1 MWMQRNET
9 SRRRAKRSGGFTL
22 IEVILAIAILAIGVL
37 GLVSV
42 FAQGM
47 AVMSSSPWE
56 VIAKE
61 KAAEAIESVFTARD
75 TRVLTWARIRNVVG
89 GSGADNG
96 VFLDGPQQLCAAG
109 NDGLV
114 NTVDDF
120 SPCQQEVVL
129 YPGADGTLGTG
140 DDVQVPLQI
149 LTREIEIRDVPGNLN
164 LRQIRVIVTYN
175 VGRIPRQYVLTTF
188 ISSFA

>member
-1 MWMQRNET
+1 MQLRGKIARARNQ
-9 SRRRAKRSGGFTL
+9 RSGFTL

-37 GLVSV
+37 TLVSV

-75 TRVLTWARIRNVVG
+75 TRVLTWARIRNVAG

-96 VFLDGPQQLCAAG
+96 VFLDGPQQLCGAG

-114 NTVDDF
+114 NTADDF
-120 SPCQQEVVL
+120 APCQQEAVL
-129 YPGADGTLGTG
+129 YPGADGTLGTA

-149 LTREIEIRDVPGNLN
+149 LTREIEIRDIPGNIN
-164 LRQIRVIVTYN
+164 LRQIRIIVTYN

-188 ISSFA
+188 VSSFA